1 MLRLRFQSMRRY
13 AALLG
18 SFATVVALLTPIS
31 AQQRVVDVICGTG
44 LTAADAPRA
53 VDGDALFARQTPA
66 ILTADY
72 TGRVELEI
80 VSLGTIRALRVFYFR
95 GSSYAFDEFS
105 RVQGGVL
112 AGQAISVFRPSWT
125 MSDFVLRFGLAIDY
139 E

>member
-80 VSLGTIRALRVFYFR
+80 VSLGPSPHSACCTSVAAAMPSTSSPGSKAEYLLDRRSACFVHR
-95 GSSYAFDEFS
+95 G
-105 RVQGGVL
+105 R
-112 AGQAISVFRPSWT
+112 
-125 MSDFVLRFGLAIDY
+125 
-139 E
+139 